1 MATTTTTEDSLRR
14 RRERGRRAQAGFRK
28 RQAEANQHIA
38 EQNLQLKTAIEKL
51 VKAVHG
57 DERLELLNAISD
69 VAEVAEVA
77 GIDVPRPGTTETNT
91 HTSTNTQSEDDDNNT
106 VKPSSTGMSN
116 STSNDGYSS
125 SSSDGDSSSNSRPDG
140 YASSG
145 DSSNNNSSKYD
156 GGRQVLICPVD
167 SSTEDIVINA
177 TTRDVV
183 RKANL
188 FNNCLQQPHQQQQQ
202 HPRLMC
208 GIWLDHMHYMRVS
221 MPPDDILPYLG
232 AGSDTFA
239 GILFWSMM
247 DHSQM
252 KCAYQQHRT
261 YQHPNPKSNPP
272 TRKVQ
277 CHSDIQALIRQGL
290 SHSTVTAE
298 LAVSYVQAMI
308 EARQEY
314 RRTGTI
320 SARLAS
326 AAEPDLGLIMRDR
339 ISAEYAARGRDPG
352 RWLSALGIA
361 ARVRGLVGD
370 GAFALLEA
378 AARGEGEPGL
388 RGMFEDIA
396 CTLHE
401 TCICF
406 GDGPRWSVEMVD
418 GLFLDWVHTALW
430 SA

>member
-1 MATTTTTEDSLRR
+1 
-14 RRERGRRAQAGFRK
+14 
-28 RQAEANQHIA
+28 
-38 EQNLQLKTAIEKL
+38 
-51 VKAVHG
+51 
-57 DERLELLNAISD
+57 
-69 VAEVAEVA
+69 
-77 GIDVPRPGTTETNT
+77 
-91 HTSTNTQSEDDDNNT
+91 
-106 VKPSSTGMSN
+106 
-116 STSNDGYSS
+116 
-125 SSSDGDSSSNSRPDG
+125 
-140 YASSG
+140 
-145 DSSNNNSSKYD
+145 
-156 GGRQVLICPVD
+156 
-167 SSTEDIVINA
+167 
-177 TTRDVV
+177 
-183 RKANL
+183 
-188 FNNCLQQPHQQQQQ
+188 
-202 HPRLMC
+202 MC

-221 MPPDDILPYLG
+221 IPPDDILPYLG

-247 DHSQM
+247 DHSQR
-252 KCAYQQHRT
+252 KCAYQQHRS
-261 YQHPNPKSNPP
+261 YQDQQQHPQHAHPNQYP
-272 TRKVQ
+272 TPRKAHCQ
-277 CHSDIQALIRQGL
+277 NDTQALIQRSLG
-290 SHSTVTAE
+290 HSATTAS

-314 RRTGTI
+314 RATGTI

-326 AAEPDLGLIMRDR
+326 AAEPDLGLVMRDR
-339 ISAEYAARGRDPG
+339 ISAEYAARGRDPE

-378 AARGEGEPGL
+378 AARGAGEPGL
-388 RGMFEDIA
+388 RGVFEDIA